1 MTSPPANRQRTMFIV
16 TAVLAVLILVPSG
29 VGFVNKLFEF
39 YGVIKGEA
47 SGAFAFTP
55 VVNYLLASMG
65 FLCLMLWAI
74 GHGMFHDI
82 ERPKQTMLE
91 TERMLD
97 EQRATE
103 VDS

>member
-1 MTSPPANRQRTMFIV
+1 MYIA

-29 VGFVNKLFEF
+29 VGFINKLFEF
-39 YGVIKGEA
+39 YGVIKGDVT
-47 SGAFAFTP
+47 GAFAFTP

-74 GHGMFHDI
+74 GQGMFHDI
-82 ERPKQTMLE
+82 EQPKRTMLE

-97 EQRATE
+97 EQTRTSE
-103 VDS
+103 GNS